1 MGLFRGHK
9 CTIKVECGTQ
19 GTPREA
25 DNWLPPDSC
34 RSCTYS
40 PLSWAWGTHCSV
52 IARRPGPAEM
62 GAGGHALAG
71 RRLRP
76 RECRQKARKAAS
88 LPPTGTSA
96 AALLPPSSLGGGLE
110 RGKARAGNGHVP
122 RCQITRVMGSKH
134 VHPKASP
141 SGGVLVALAPLCA
154 FVALLQHPDW
164 AWRLRQPKW
173 IQASRAARRCIPRS
187 WHQTSDSEIG
197 TCDGCNWDGLAT

>member
-1 MGLFRGHK
+1 MAHKGPPGRQITGCHQIVAAAVPIVHSHGPGAPIAPLLPAGRDQQKWAQADMLWPDGGL
-9 CTIKVECGTQ
+9 
-19 GTPREA
+19 
-25 DNWLPPDSC
+25 
-34 RSCTYS
+34 
-40 PLSWAWGTHCSV
+40 
-52 IARRPGPAEM
+52 
-62 GAGGHALAG
+62 GHANADRRREKLLPCLPLA
-71 RRLRP
+71 P
-76 RECRQKARKAAS
+76 A
-88 LPPTGTSA
+88 P
-96 AALLPPSSLGGGLE
+96 LPPSRRALGRGAGE
-110 RGKARAGNGHVP
+110 RGKARAGNRHVP